1 MNFIFK
7 PIVRILLNAGILYL
21 LTQLVPT
28 IVFTGGWKFFVI
40 GGVVLGLINL
50 IIKPIMKLLSF
61 PAMLITGGLFNIVI
75 NMAVLWFLK
84 YFIAAIQMEG
94 VTLFFPNFATYAIG
108 AVVFGLINW
117 AAGLII

>member
-21 LTQLVPT
+21 LTQLVPS
-28 IVFTGGWKFFVI
+28 IEFTGGWKFFVF

-50 IIKPIMKLLSF
+50 VIKPIMKILSF
-61 PAMLITGGLFNIVI
+61 PAMLITGGLFMIVV

-84 YFIAAIQMEG
+84 FFISAIQFQD

>member
-1 MNFIFK
+1 MGFILK
-7 PIVRILLNAGILYL
+7 PIIRILLNAGILYL
-21 LTQLVPT
+21 VTQLVPT

-40 GGVVLGLINL
+40 GGVILGVINL
-50 IIKPIMKLLSF
+50 VIKPLMKLISL
-61 PAMLITGGLFNIVI
+61 PALIVTGGLFLIVI
-75 NMAVLWFLK
+75 NMAVLWFLQ
-84 YFIAAIQMEG
+84 YFLSVIQFQG